1 MPVMKYNVEHSA
13 LIKGGMMIRYGF
25 NILPLLVFLIVPFA
39 FLSLEASADPNYA
52 PFGPQ
57 TNVPVETVTDG
68 GWTECYRDTYDID
81 MDADAVLASCP
92 GDLLILSCLP
102 TGSDTLTLLA
112 AGARSDVTFDTGS
125 NFTQLHIANGSGW
138 YFNDTGDGDLGE
150 SWGFVRA
157 GDSVDKDNCDTDD
170 SGAND
175 ERLCWHLG
183 DGGFRCGVTEDLNQS
198 SSFERIVY
206 SANGRLLSNI
216 PTLSEWGLIA
226 MAGVLGIIALIAV
239 RRRKSVTNS

>member
-1 MPVMKYNVEHSA
+1 MKYNVEYST
-13 LIKGGMMIRYGF
+13 LSEGGMMIKNRLK
-25 NILPLLVFLIVPFA
+25 ILPLFA
-39 FLSLEASADPNYA
+39 FLLVLSALPSLEAGAQPAYA

-57 TNVPVETVTDG
+57 TNVPIQTVTDG
-68 GWTECYRDTYDID
+68 GWTECYRDTYEITLDPNT
-81 MDADAVLASCP
+81 VLAGCT
-92 GDLLILSCLP
+92 GNLLILSCLP

-112 AGARSDVTFDTGS
+112 AGARSDVTFNTG
-125 NFTQLHIANGSGW
+125 NNEDVLHVANGSGW
-138 YFNDTGDGDLGE
+138 YFNTTSVE

-157 GDSVDKDNCDTDD
+157 GDSVIKDNCDVDT

-175 ERLCWHLG
+175 ERLCWHLNT
-183 DGGFRCGVTEDLNQS
+183 GGYRCGVTEDLNSS

-206 SANGRLLSNI
+206 SANGSLPLPSNPI

-226 MAGVLGIIALIAV
+226 MAGVLGIIALIAA

>member
-1 MPVMKYNVEHSA
+1 
-13 LIKGGMMIRYGF
+13 MMIRYGSK
-25 NILPLLVFLIVPFA
+25 ILALFVFLLTTSALLPH
-39 FLSLEASADPNYA
+39 EASADPSYT

-57 TNVPVETVTDG
+57 TNVPVQTVTDG
-68 GWTECYRDTYDID
+68 GWTECYRDVYDID
-81 MDADAVLASCP
+81 LNAAVVLASCP

-112 AGARSDVTFDTGS
+112 AGARRDVTFDTGD
-125 NFTQLHIANGSGW
+125 NEDVTHIANGAGW
-138 YFNDTGDGDLGE
+138 YFNTTSVE

-157 GDSVDKDNCDTDD
+157 GDSVIKDNCDVDT

-175 ERLCWHLG
+175 ERLCWHLDG
-183 DGGFRCGVTEDLNQS
+183 GGFRCGVTTFLNS
-198 SSFERIVY
+198 STDFERIVY
-206 SANGRLLSNI
+206 SANGSLPIPTNPI

-226 MAGVLGIIALIAV
+226 MAGVLGIIALIAA

>member
-1 MPVMKYNVEHSA
+1 
-13 LIKGGMMIRYGF
+13 
-25 NILPLLVFLIVPFA
+25 
-39 FLSLEASADPNYA
+39 
-52 PFGPQ
+52 
-57 TNVPVETVTDG
+57 
-68 GWTECYRDTYDID
+68 

-112 AGARSDVTFDTGS
+112 AGARSDVTFDTGI
-125 NFTQLHIANGSGW
+125 NEDVLHIANGSGW
-138 YFNDTGDGDLGE
+138 YFNNTGGGDLGE

-157 GDSVDKDNCDTDD
+157 GDSVFKDNCDTDT

-175 ERLCWHLG
+175 ERLCWHLQQNA
-183 DGGFRCGVTEDLNQS
+183 GGYRCGVTEDLNQS